1 MNCEKTQG
9 MFADYL
15 TGDLDAGGRRRVQ
28 AHIAGCAACRAD
40 LENLTMIWAKLG
52 VLPEEQPGPGLRHR
66 FYGMLEDYKNSL
78 PAAERQAARP
88 ERSGSPGGGWREW
101 FTFRRPAFAAA
112 FSVFLVLAGLAA
124 GWFIAGGRGRGSAR
138 LALLSSEVQDMRQ
151 EVALSLLD
159 RPSAAD
165 RIMGIGYSAAVDEPK
180 DRTLEALF
188 EALDRDPNP
197 NVRLAAVEALYLFR
211 NSPGVRENLVR
222 SLAVQTYPL
231 VQIAL
236 IDFLVD
242 VREERAAEALKGL
255 IEAGE
260 LTPEVQQRAE
270 QGLQQIVK
278 S

>member
-1 MNCEKTQG
+1 MNCERTQV

-15 TGDLDAGGRRRVQ
+15 TGDLDARSRRRVQ
-28 AHIAGCAACRAD
+28 AHIAGCTACRAD
-40 LENLTMIWAKLG
+40 LENLTMVWAKLG

-88 ERSGSPGGGWREW
+88 ERTGSPGGGWRGW

-112 FSVFLVLAGLAA
+112 FSAFLVLAGLAA
-124 GWFIAGGRGRGSAR
+124 GWFIAGGRADVDR
-138 LALLSSEVQDMRQ
+138 LALLSREVQNMRQ

-211 NSPGVRENLVR
+211 NRPGVRENLVR

-242 VREERAAEALKGL
+242 VREERAAETLKGL

-260 LTPEVQQRAE
+260 LTPEVKQRAE
-270 QGLQQIVK
+270 QGLAQII
-278 S
+278 